1 MLFYRFS
8 VYFFLPF
15 LFYSSNLQAVEKA
28 SSPSSSS
35 ANDDFYLAVG
45 VEYSSSVIEMD
56 QVVLTIDYSTSPEME
71 VDYLNNAQV
80 ENLHPSLKVGYRLP
94 FIQSLSIEG
103 GFTAPHTVRVGKS
116 SPEQLLQ
123 SEKLDPFWSDS
134 LDALSTAFGAKY
146 AFTDVYLSGAL
157 AEVDV
162 FSPQLTM
169 VYRPQ
174 VKSRFKPLVGMG
186 IHYLTFSD
194 FKITEENLHSEFA
207 NSPPSGSIENVFGW
221 LAQLGFEHDLTDRW
235 FMGVEFKYSYVKDVK
250 VSLDDLYIPIGK
262 LYASE
267 DSADSEFLYIP
278 TVVTSADA
286 RLNIRTTTFTL
297 WAGLYF

>member
-15 LFYSSNLQAVEKA
+15 LFYSSNLQALETP
-28 SSPSSSS
+28 SSPNASS

-45 VEYSSSVIEMD
+45 VEYSSSVIEIEQMD
-56 QVVLTIDYSTSPEME
+56 LTIDYSTSPEME

-80 ENLHPSLKVGYRLP
+80 ENLHPSLKVGFRLP
-94 FIQSLSIEG
+94 FIRSLSVEG
-103 GFTAPHTVRVGKS
+103 GFTAPRTVRIEKS
-116 SPEQLLQ
+116 SPEQLFQ
-123 SEKLDPFWSDS
+123 SDKLDPFWPDA

-146 AFTDVYLSGAL
+146 AFTDVLLSGAL

-169 VYRPQ
+169 VYRPP

-221 LAQLGFEHDLTDRW
+221 LAQLGFEYDLTDSW
-235 FMGVEFKYSYVKDVK
+235 FMGVEFKYSYVNDVK
-250 VSLDDLYIPIGK
+250 VSVDDLDIPIGK
-262 LYASE
+262 LYGSE
-267 DSADSEFLYIP
+267 ENADSNFLYIP
-278 TVVTSADA
+278 TIVTSADA